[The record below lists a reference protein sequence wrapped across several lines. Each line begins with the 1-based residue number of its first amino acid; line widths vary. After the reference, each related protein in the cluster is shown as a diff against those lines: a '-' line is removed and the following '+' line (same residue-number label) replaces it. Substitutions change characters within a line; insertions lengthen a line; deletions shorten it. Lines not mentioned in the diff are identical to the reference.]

1 VAQNLQDR
9 VIVITGAS
17 SGIGAATAICCA
29 QAGMHTVLAAR
40 RTDRLDA
47 VADRVRRM
55 GRRAL
60 PVVCD
65 VARDDDV
72 IRLVAQTQ
80 DEFGRLDVM
89 FANAGVGLTAS
100 VLDTTD
106 DMMRK
111 LFETNFYGTLR
122 CIRESVPAMR
132 TSPDSPGGG
141 HSGGHV
147 LICTSCVSEI
157 SLPYHGA
164 YCATKAA
171 QDSIAQA
178 LRAELDHEGIAVSSV
193 HPITTRTEFF
203 ESAARNSP
211 ARGSKPAAHKYV
223 VQSPDR
229 VARSIVRCLRRP
241 CPEVWPHLPT
251 RFAMAICTA
260 FPGLSARVL
269 RKMGHEP
276 DRPPCP

>member
-1 VAQNLQDR
+1 VARNLQDR
-9 VIVITGAS
+9 VIIITGAS
-17 SGIGAATAICCA
+17 SGIGLATALCCA

-40 RTDRLDA
+40 RADRLDA
-47 VADRVRRM
+47 VADRVRQM

-65 VARDDDV
+65 VARDEDV
-72 IRLVAQTQ
+72 SRLVAQTQ

-89 FANAGVGLTAS
+89 FANAGAGLTAS

-106 DMMRK
+106 TMMRD

-122 CIRESVPAMR
+122 CIREAVPAIR
-132 TSPDSPGGG
+132 ASANNHG
-141 HSGGHV
+141 GGHV
-147 LICTSCVSEI
+147 LICSSCVSEI

-171 QDSIAQA
+171 QDSIAQS

-211 ARGSKPAAHKYV
+211 ARGSKPAARKYV

-251 RFAMAICTA
+251 RFGVAICTA
-260 FPGLSARVL
+260 FPRLSAKAL

-276 DRPPCP
+276 DRSPCP